1 MISRYRLLAG
11 LCFLAAVAS
20 PLLAENALEQWR
32 PLFAE
37 LQTIATPSEP
47 PSPIR
52 NEHLDTESI
61 DALRAAA
68 PLVDRLVLQP
78 DDVLRLPP
86 IHGPE
91 TPFPD
96 HAPLAQVARLRMAL
110 TKLAWNDG
118 EPDKALRLA
127 MQNLD
132 LARAMLETQEGIIPV
147 IASVGVWQTALDG
160 VYWLARQPALTPEQ
174 AAALQARL
182 AEGDRLA
189 ARALT
194 RAFGGEYTFV
204 QKVVVERLPV
214 TNDPELVLDS
224 IGSLGMAPPSAPPE
238 GEPRLPVGER
248 PPLNPEATLALSKA
262 RVLDYTQALS
272 ADSSRH
278 PRQIWRDLHLP
289 AQRRIADELGAF
301 LAYAVEDL
309 PPTPERIA
317 AAADIL
323 ASVENPA
330 GKLYVLIATPHW
342 DAVSETVFRRQAQGN
357 ALQVLLAWR
366 RLGRAADISALREA
380 GLLAADPADPFAD
393 GALRIDAK
401 RARVWSVG
409 PDGVDQGGEGDG
421 ENLGRPDDLAWPAVF

>member
-1 MISRYRLLAG
+1 MIFRPQLFAG
-11 LCFLAAVAS
+11 LCWLATPVVAG
-20 PLLAENALEQWR
+20 AAANVLEQWR
-32 PLFAE
+32 PLLDE
-37 LQTIATPSEP
+37 LQAIATPAEP
-47 PSPIR
+47 PSAIR
-52 NEHLDTESI
+52 NENLYTESL
-61 DALRAAA
+61 DALRATE
-68 PLVDRLVLQP
+68 PLINRLVLQP
-78 DDVLRLPP
+78 KDVLRLPP

-110 TKLAWNDG
+110 IKLAWNEG

-160 VYWLARQPALTPEQ
+160 VYWLSRQTALTPEQ

-182 AEGDRLA
+182 AEDNRLA

-194 RAFGGEYTFV
+194 RAFEGEYTFV
-204 QKVVVERLPV
+204 QKVVVKRLPV

-248 PPLNPEATLALSKA
+248 PPLDSEATLALSQA
-262 RVLDYTQALS
+262 RTFDYTRAL
-272 ADSSRH
+272 AAEPLRH
-278 PRQIWRDLHLP
+278 PRHVWSGQHLP

-330 GKLYVLIATPHW
+330 GKLYVFIATPHW
-342 DAVSETVFRRQAQGN
+342 DAVSETVFRRQTQGN

-366 RLGRAADISALREA
+366 RLGRAAGISALREA

-393 GALRIDAK
+393 GALRVDPQ